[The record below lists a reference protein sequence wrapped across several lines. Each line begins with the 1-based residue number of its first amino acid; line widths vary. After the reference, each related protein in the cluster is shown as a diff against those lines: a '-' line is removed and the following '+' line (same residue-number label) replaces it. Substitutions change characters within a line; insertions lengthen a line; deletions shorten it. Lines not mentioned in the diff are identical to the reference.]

1 MADFSNESVIKEFR
15 EDGGKV
21 GGYFEGLPLL
31 LLTTTGAKSGK
42 THVSPMIYLD
52 DGGRIHVFASKAGAP
67 TSPGWYHNL
76 VANPEVTVEV
86 GGESFQAKATVL
98 PDPARGEVYSK
109 QAALLPQFAE
119 YETED
124 HPENSGRCFRPG
136 RVGLEGIALQTRP
149 PQLGRR
155 PRLPHPCR
163 PRLRKLP
170 QRRRS

>member
-15 EDGGKV
+15 ENGGKV

-42 THVSPMIYLD
+42 TYVSPMIYFD

-86 GGESFQAKATVL
+86 GSESFQAKAAVL
-98 PDPARGEVYSK
+98 PDPARGEVYSR
-109 QAALLPQFAE
+109 QGRSASPVCRLRE
-119 YETED
+119 ED
-124 HPENSGRCFRPG
+124 RPENPGRCFRPG
-136 RVGLEGIALQTRP
+136 RVAFSASILH
-149 PQLGRR
+149 RR
-155 PRLPHPCR
+155 TC
-163 PRLRKLP
+163 
-170 QRRRS
+170 S